1 MKKVGFLLLFVI
13 LLFLSPQYGQAAS
26 GGNTRILLDGVQLSL
41 PDKVEVEIINSSV
54 MVPIRVIV
62 ENLGFDVNWDKQTR
76 KVTITKEDTI
86 VELAI
91 GSKAAIVDGTEQLL
105 IAAPVIHSD
114 TSLVPLRFISETMG
128 LKVVW
133 DNQTKE
139 VAIASPIVAPP
150 VIEQEPEPPAA
161 EFPDTTETPSETT
174 LPDGSTNPSH
184 ARLATVDGIGFDSNR
199 LMIAITGSTVP
210 NVFTMSDPNRIV
222 IDIPNAKFADT
233 FGNGQ
238 LLGTSPTGQLEVK
251 DYPDVKGVRY
261 SLFSN
266 SPSKV
271 RIVIDLN
278 VVKSYTV
285 YNEGEHGAAL
295 FIVDLSAPD
304 PASVPVVP
312 PVPIESNGRKLIVL
326 DAGHGGTDPGTT
338 GISGK
343 LEKHFN
349 LALTLKVEA
358 LLRQIPGVDVVLTR
372 SDDTFIP
379 LGDRAVIANN
389 LQAALFI
396 SLHGN
401 SVLSSPTVRG
411 TETLYY
417 NDSSKPLA
425 NILHRHLLAAA
436 GFKDRTV
443 KYKSLKVLRDA
454 TMPAALLEIGFLS
467 NAEEESIMH
476 TEEFQNRVASAIVTG
491 IKEYLGLP

>member
-13 LLFLSPQYGQAAS
+13 LLFLSPQYGQAAP

-41 PDKVEVEIINSSV
+41 PDKVEVKNINSSV

-76 KVTITKEDTI
+76 KVTITKENTI

-91 GSKAAIVDGTEQLL
+91 GSKAAIVDGSEQLL
-105 IAAPVIHSD
+105 ITAPVIHSD

-139 VAIASPIVAPP
+139 VAIASPVVAPP
-150 VIEQEPEPPAA
+150 VIEQEPEPPAVDI
-161 EFPDTTETPSETT
+161 PDTSETPGTT
-174 LPDGSTNPSH
+174 LPDGTTNPSH
-184 ARLATVDGIGFDSNR
+184 AQLATVDGISFDSNR
-199 LMIAITGSTVP
+199 LMVAISGSALP

-238 LLGTSPTGQLEVK
+238 LLGTSPAGQLVVK

-266 SPSKV
+266 SPSQV

-295 FIVDLSAPD
+295 FIVDLNASDSAP
-304 PASVPVVP
+304 VPVVP
-312 PVPIESNGRKLIVL
+312 PVPAESNGRKLIVL

-338 GISGK
+338 GITGK

-358 LLRQIPGVDVVLTR
+358 LLKQIPGVDVMLTR

-389 LQAALFI
+389 LQAAIFI

-401 SVLSSPTVRG
+401 SVLSSPTARG

-425 NILHRHLLAAA
+425 DILHRHLLASA

-443 KYKSLKVLRDA
+443 KYRSLKVLRDA

-476 TEEFQNRVASAIVTG
+476 TEDFQNRVAAGIVAG